1 MENINAYAYRV
12 YYGISEEGFHRTV
25 EFLFLTEDKGK
36 CIKYLEEFVNKE
48 VAADRQKDDEGN
60 MVNHWWK
67 HYNTEEL
74 EVKKGVATTHYNV
87 VIL

>member
-12 YYGISEEGFHRTV
+12 YYGTSEGGFHRTV
-25 EFLFLTEDKGK
+25 EFLFLTKDKGK
-36 CIKYLEEFVNKE
+36 CLKYLEKFINKE

-74 EVKKGVATTHYNV
+74 EVKKGVDTTHYNI